1 MPRHSAP
8 QPHQLPTRAASTGT
22 MLTDDWA
29 DFYDAI
35 PDDLVFECTADTRAG
50 REGVCVFHDRLELDG
65 PTSDHP
71 SVVELEKITGW
82 AIIPGDDGTA
92 EVAVRA
98 GRERRARIA
107 AGFAGA
113 LTVALTEVLPEKQLA
128 HLSD

>member
-1 MPRHSAP
+1 MPRHP
-8 QPHQLPTRAASTGT
+8 TQPHQLSAPAEGAGT
-22 MLTDDWA
+22 VLTDDWA

-50 REGVCVFHDRLELDG
+50 REGVCVFHDRVELDG

-71 SVVELEKITGW
+71 SVFELEEITGW

-92 EVAVRA
+92 EVAMRA
-98 GRERRARIA
+98 GRERRVRIA

-113 LTVALTEVLPEKQLA
+113 LTVALNEVLPEKQLTY
-128 HLSD
+128 LSA

>member
-1 MPRHSAP
+1 
-8 QPHQLPTRAASTGT
+8 

-50 REGVCVFHDRLELDG
+50 REGVCVFQNRVELDS
-65 PTSDHP
+65 PTSEHP
-71 SVVELEKITGW
+71 SVLELEKITGW

-92 EVAVRA
+92 EVAVC
-98 GRERRARIA
+98 GDQERRARIA

-113 LTVALTEVLPEKQLA
+113 LTVALNEVLPEKQLT